1 MIEALAMAAL
11 GASIGI
17 AWSTLGTYLSSFC
30 HENNLVAEQTIKAI
44 FVTFAAFAHAYIRS
58 STPRLFLLVLLFI
71 IPVLIGMTAP
81 SKSGVSSAFVKQ
93 FFYPIL
99 TAVAVMLLVSTLVFP
114 EFGSTD
120 IGKATIEVLQLAK
133 STQRAAVELF
143 VTYAKSGNTAESNQK
158 LKALTTGK
166 SQLAKKLTEC
176 RNVYKE
182 CTFEI
187 AISVLAPKDLKPIT
201 GKGLKGL
208 VGRTKNL
215 VGACESAYSLLG
227 MDENQGEE
235 GSDDGDT
242 IDLDKYRGK
251 RDAEIGDVELLQFLL
266 KRYYTSSLLVGG
278 LY

>member
-1 MIEALAMAAL
+1 MIEALAMATL
-11 GASIGI
+11 GAAIGI
-17 AWSTLGTYLSSFC
+17 AWSSFGTYLSSLC
-30 HENNLVAEQTIKAI
+30 QESNPVAEQTIKAI
-44 FVTFAAFAHAYIRS
+44 FVTLAAFGHAYIRS

-81 SKSGVSSAFVKQ
+81 SKGGVSPEFVKQ

-120 IGKATIEVLQLAK
+120 IGKATIDVLQLAK
-133 STQRAAVELF
+133 STQRAAAELF
-143 VTYAKSGNTAESNQK
+143 VTYAKSGNTAESRQK
-158 LKALTTGK
+158 LQALTTAK
-166 SQLAKKLTEC
+166 SQLAKKLTDC
-176 RNVYKE
+176 RNVYRE

-187 AISVLAPKDLKPIT
+187 AVSVLAPKDLKPIT

-215 VGACESAYSLLG
+215 IGACESAYSLLG
-227 MDENQGEE
+227 MDEKQADDE
-235 GSDDGDT
+235 SDDDT

-251 RDAEIGDVELLQFLL
+251 RDAEIGDVELLKFLL
-266 KRYYTSSLLVGG
+266 KRYHKYTPPAGAI
-278 LY
+278 Y